1 MSFTRVTHTQEP
13 GGPFLDI
20 ERLDLNKYVNRPPM
34 ARVLADYC
42 WFVDRNVRKCH
53 ELCEL
58 ASRKCRRTDW
68 WCVADTLVLPIAEFR
83 FSS

>member
-1 MSFTRVTHTQEP
+1 MTIHTHTHTHTQEP

-20 ERLDLNKYVNRPPM
+20 ERLDLNKYVNRPPL

-58 ASRKCRRTDW
+58 ASRKCRRADW
-68 WCVADTLVLPIAEFR
+68 WCVAGMRGSL
-83 FSS
+83 